1 MVSGVRCP
9 GALLDALYRHAREG
23 RNRPDSTGD
32 ETGPRTPT
40 RARCPVPGARC
51 PGTPCSL
58 SLVRARVEKYRPHRA
73 DRSQDLHD
81 PLPRIPKAL
90 AISERD
96 EAFEERNEE
105 IVRVLTERPET
116 TAVELIQRFHTS
128 GQHLARLRAV
138 ARKRR
143 LTASRFPGPLQAA
156 SGRWQHDAARAL
168 AHAREGENAVGLR
181 PGVAGGGR
189 PPAPEWFAV
198 RRRRHD
204 AARATTRARGGLWWW
219 ERSPLHISPTHA
231 GGS

>member
-9 GALLDALYRHAREG
+9 GALLDAVYRHAREG
-23 RNRPDSTGD
+23 RNRPDSTGG

-40 RARCPVPGARC
+40 HARC

-105 IVRVLTERPET
+105 IVRVLRERPET
-116 TAVELIQRFHTS
+116 TAVELIQRLHTS

-156 SGRWQHDAARAL
+156 SGRWQHDAARSL
-168 AHAREGENAVGLR
+168 AHA
-181 PGVAGGGR
+181 
-189 PPAPEWFAV
+189 
-198 RRRRHD
+198 
-204 AARATTRARGGLWWW
+204 
-219 ERSPLHISPTHA
+219 
-231 GGS
+231 